1 MKKYFLTLCFLCLLF
16 NTVTL
21 AQERPNNLKINL
33 LSPVVRTFSIF
44 YERAITKDKSA
55 QLGFFYTD
63 VKLSSF
69 NISGLG
75 ITPEFRFYLANSKE
89 NSTKQAPE
97 GFYLAPFVRFQR
109 FTISDDQIDAQTGFA
124 SRAKLNTLGGGLC
137 VGYQFLSQKGI
148 TVDLFAGPSY
158 NAGTIRAE
166 VGNIG
171 TLPFSAGF
179 SGPGLRFGVCLGYA
193 F

>member
-1 MKKYFLTLCFLCLLF
+1 MTKYLLTIIFSCLLF
-16 NTVTL
+16 NTEIL
-21 AQERPNNLKINL
+21 AQERANNLKINL
-33 LSPVVRTFSIF
+33 LSPVVRSFSVF
-44 YERAITKDKSA
+44 YERAVTNDKSV
-55 QLGFFYTD
+55 QLGFFYTG
-63 VKLSSF
+63 VKLSSL
-69 NISGLG
+69 NISGFGL
-75 ITPEFRFYLANSKE
+75 TPEFRFYLANSKE

-97 GFYLAPFVRFQR
+97 GFYLAPFLRFQR
-109 FTISDDQIDAQTGFA
+109 FTISDDEIDATTGLS

-166 VGNIG
+166 VGDIG

>member
-1 MKKYFLTLCFLCLLF
+1 MKKYFLTLCFSCLLF
-16 NTVTL
+16 NIVTL
-21 AQERPNNLKINL
+21 AQERANNLKINL
-33 LSPVVRTFSIF
+33 LSPFARSFSIF
-44 YERAITKDKSA
+44 YERAITNDKSA

-63 VKLSSF
+63 IKLSSL
-69 NISGLG
+69 NINGFGL
-75 ITPEFRFYLANSKE
+75 TPEFRFYLANSKE

-109 FTISDDQIDAQTGFA
+109 FTISDDEIDAQTGLP
-124 SRAKLNTLGGGLC
+124 SKAKLTTLGAGLC

-148 TVDLFAGPSY
+148 TLDLFVGPSY
-158 NAGTIRAE
+158 NAGTIKAE
-166 VGNIG
+166 VGDIG